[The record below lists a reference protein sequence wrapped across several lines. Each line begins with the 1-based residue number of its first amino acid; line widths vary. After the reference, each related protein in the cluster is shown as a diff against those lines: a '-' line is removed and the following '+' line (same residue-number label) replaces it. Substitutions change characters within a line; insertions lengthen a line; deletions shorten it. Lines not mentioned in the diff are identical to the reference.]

1 MTLQEEYQ
9 NEKKKPTPGAKFIM
23 KIAEAAKVKDSAAQQ
38 WVTGA
43 RMPRAL
49 AREKI
54 AEVLGK
60 PVCELFPQVKE

>member
-1 MTLQEEYQ
+1 MTLQELYQ
-9 NEKKKPTPGAKFIM
+9 QEKKKPTPGAKFIM
-23 KIAEAAKVKDSAAQQ
+23 KIAEAAKVKEAAAQQ

-60 PVCELFPQVKE
+60 PVCELFQQAKE

>member
-1 MTLQEEYQ
+1 MTLQELYQ
-9 NEKKKPTPGAKFIM
+9 QEKKKPTPGAKFIA
-23 KIAEAAKVKDSAAQQ
+23 KIAEAAKVKESAAQQ

-54 AEVLGK
+54 SEVLGN

>member
-9 NEKKKPTPGAKFIM
+9 KEKKKPTPGAKFIM
-23 KIAEAAKVKDSAAQQ
+23 KIAEAAKVKESSAQQ

>member
-9 NEKKKPTPGAKFIM
+9 KEKKKPTPGAKFIM
-23 KIAEAAKVKDSAAQQ
+23 KIAQAAKVKEAAAQQ

-54 AEVLGK
+54 AEALGK
-60 PVCELFPQVKE
+60 PVCELFPQVEE